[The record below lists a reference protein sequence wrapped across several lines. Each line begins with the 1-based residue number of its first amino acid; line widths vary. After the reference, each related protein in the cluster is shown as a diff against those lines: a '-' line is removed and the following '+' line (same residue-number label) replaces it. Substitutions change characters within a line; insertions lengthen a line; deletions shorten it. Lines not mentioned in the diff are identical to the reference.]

1 MTFGNYDAGQSR
13 PVSSPLFNGGVRKA
27 EAGKTGFDF
36 NFGLNKTEKTS
47 SSWGVEKTTSVTP
60 QERVEAAAAKNVGTL
75 TSFAERAEYDRQVD
89 EMLNPYITPETRERM
104 ASTSFNAAMMLGD
117 FEDAYK
123 LLSA

>member
-1 MTFGNYDAGQSR
+1 MTFGNYDAGQYR
-13 PVSSPLFNGGVRKA
+13 PISNPLFNGGLRQVD
-27 EAGKTGFDF
+27 AGQTY
-36 NFGLNKTEKTS
+36 NFGFKNVGNTNPA
-47 SSWGVEKTTSVTP
+47 WGVERTTGETT
-60 QERVEAAAAKNVGTL
+60 QERVEATAAKNVGTL
-75 TSFAERAEYDRQVD
+75 ASFAERAEYDRQVD

>member
-13 PVSSPLFNGGVRKA
+13 PISNPFLDGGLRKSELGKPEFN
-27 EAGKTGFDF
+27 FDF
-36 NFGLNKTEKTS
+36 KFGN
-47 SSWGVEKTTSVTP
+47 VEEAKNPLGITRTTVTP
-60 QERVEAAAAKNVGTL
+60 EKRIETATTENVGTL
-75 TSFAERAEYDRQVD
+75 TAFAERAEYDRQVD
-89 EMLNPYITPETRERM
+89 EILDPYITPETRERI